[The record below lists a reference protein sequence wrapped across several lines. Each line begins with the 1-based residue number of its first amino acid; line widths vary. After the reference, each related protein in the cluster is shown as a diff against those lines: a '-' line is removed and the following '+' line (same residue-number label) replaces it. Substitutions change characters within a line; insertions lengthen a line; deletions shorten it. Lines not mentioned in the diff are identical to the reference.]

1 MSQTYVAPTGSI
13 ASQIAI
19 IGEAPGRHELLE
31 GKSFVG
37 ASGKLLDALLREA
50 GWSRSETYCT
60 NVIKTNAPRSPLA
73 NMNLLELERW
83 RAVLEAELQQS
94 CANIYIALGATAL
107 WALTGESNITNWRGS
122 LMQYQLG
129 SWTEPRKL
137 VPTFHPAYLLRSPEE
152 TFKVQSDMAFA
163 IRESASPLASPVD
176 EKYYTYPSLDEALS
190 FIAHAQSARFAAFDI
205 ETASGIVDRYSICF
219 LDAQG
224 AKQTM
229 SIPYIAIEYWTP
241 SEFLAIHKATK
252 RFLASPVVK
261 IGQNISY
268 DIICFNALGAAT
280 AEPYED
286 IMHMYHAIDPRA
298 PKGLAFQSSMFL
310 HRAFWKDWEIAPSF
324 SNVEDKYEYNCKDSD
339 ITYDLRKYYYFKYPE
354 AMRFYEKH
362 YKPVLPKLI
371 QMYNEGICQNKPLQ
385 LSLAKD
391 YRSKASA
398 IAESIAKHYG
408 VANFNLAS
416 PKQLSEFLYDT
427 LKLPVQYHR
436 NAKSQRVPTADDKAL
451 LNLFLDTND
460 HFVLEIRNAKQFLKF
475 ASFLDPNGKAAK
487 QKRKTWDDRLRCEYK
502 MTTGTGRLSS
512 AASTATK
519 LGINLQNIPKEVRQ
533 TYIPAPG
540 YIFLE
545 RDYRQAEAYVIAWD
559 TPDYDLM
566 HRFTLAIAEPE
577 SFDFHWHNT
586 EIMMQRSRE
595 DCSAVD
601 RQANKSIAY
610 GSYYGMQP
618 RRVQQAILEQ
628 SEPLIFI
635 PLDECRKRQEVF
647 IKATQCE
654 MRQARIRQE
663 ILDTGMQRSPTG
675 QIVRYHEV
683 IIGDL
688 KYRFGKREYSE
699 VFRSAYSMI
708 PQDVVARFT
717 NAALV
722 EIDNSLREQRK
733 SRLIGS

>member
-1 MSQTYVAPTGSI
+1 MKG
-13 ASQIAI
+13 
-19 IGEAPGRHELLE
+19 
-31 GKSFVG
+31 F
-37 ASGKLLDALLREA
+37 
-50 GWSRSETYCT
+50 
-60 NVIKTNAPRSPLA
+60 
-73 NMNLLELERW
+73 
-83 RAVLEAELQQS
+83 
-94 CANIYIALGATAL
+94 
-107 WALTGESNITNWRGS
+107 
-122 LMQYQLG
+122 
-129 SWTEPRKL
+129 
-137 VPTFHPAYLLRSPEE
+137 
-152 TFKVQSDMAFA
+152 
-163 IRESASPLASPVD
+163 
-176 EKYYTYPSLDEALS
+176 
-190 FIAHAQSARFAAFDI
+190 
-205 ETASGIVDRYSICF
+205 
-219 LDAQG
+219 
-224 AKQTM
+224 
-229 SIPYIAIEYWTP
+229 
-241 SEFLAIHKATK
+241 
-252 RFLASPVVK
+252 VK
-261 IGQNISY
+261 IS
-268 DIICFNALGAAT
+268 L
-280 AEPYED
+280 
-286 IMHMYHAIDPRA
+286 
-298 PKGLAFQSSMFL
+298 
-310 HRAFWKDWEIAPSF
+310 
-324 SNVEDKYEYNCKDSD
+324 SNY
-339 ITYDLRKYYYFKYPE
+339 TF
-354 AMRFYEKH
+354 
-362 YKPVLPKLI
+362 
-371 QMYNEGICQNKPLQ
+371 
-385 LSLAKD
+385 AKD

-436 NAKSQRVPTADDKAL
+436 NTKSQRVPTADDKAL

-595 DCSAVD
+595 DCSPVD

-722 EIDNSLREQRK
+722 EIDNSLRERKLGRVVLQVHDSLLLEVCDSSEALERAWEISSAALAQKLCIRGSEMQIPATGALGYDWKMQRK
-733 SRLIGS
+733 DLYDCDAMLTAYAALQEELGAKGGTAWQNILPHAE